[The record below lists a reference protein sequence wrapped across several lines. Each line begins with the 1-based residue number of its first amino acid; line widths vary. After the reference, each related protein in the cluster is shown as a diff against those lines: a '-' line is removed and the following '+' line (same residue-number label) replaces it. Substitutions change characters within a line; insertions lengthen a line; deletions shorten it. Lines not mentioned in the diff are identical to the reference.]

1 MFYASD
7 YKYFDKARQAA
18 LISDFPRPHIGCVAV
33 YHGQVIAAG
42 FNRQKTHPRQRYY
55 NRYRIQSDSLLPKL
69 HAEIAC
75 INQIKNLDIN
85 FPK

>member
-1 MFYASD
+1 MKIRPLSSLRKRIILCRKKYKGASQLFYASD

-42 FNRQKTHPRQRYY
+42 FNRQ
-55 NRYRIQSDSLLPKL
+55 
-69 HAEIAC
+69 
-75 INQIKNLDIN
+75 
-85 FPK
+85 